1 MGQTLSNPITTKDTT
16 IGGDD
21 QYIYA
26 ATSMQGWRITMEDA
40 HTTLLNIDE
49 KSKIAFFAVFDGHGG
64 SNAAIFAGKF
74 LHKHIFDSEHFAK
87 GEYDLAIKEGFM
99 SADSELRKIST
110 KSGDPSGCTSVVV
123 LITPEGQIYCGNAGD
138 SRSILSCSGEAV
150 ELSFDH
156 KPSNAEEYKRIV
168 AGGGFVEFGR
178 VNGIPIYITF
188 YLSLL
193 YPNTISFSQLGN
205 LALSRALGDFDFKK
219 NDRKSDEEQIVTALP
234 DVLNRTLTKND
245 EFIVVACDGIWDCL
259 SNQQVVHFVREK
271 ISLGMKLDEI
281 SEQLMEKC
289 LAGESELGGVG
300 CDNMTVVIIG
310 ILHGKSENE
319 WYESI
324 STAFKNEKHE
334 IGAMDS
340 LDSDYSESESEARMT
355 ITEVYPTEHSKDIE
369 IQSTDSTHKN
379 DDHAESAPSEASAV
393 KSSDATTESSTTE
406 PEKKL
411 DSK

>member
-16 IGGDD
+16 SGGDD

-26 ATSMQGWRITMEDA
+26 ASSMQGWRITMEDA

-87 GEYDLAIKEGFM
+87 GEYELAIRDGFM

-110 KSGDPSGCTSVVV
+110 KSGDPSGCTSVAV

-178 VNGIPIYITF
+178 VNG
-188 YLSLL
+188 
-193 YPNTISFSQLGN
+193 N

-234 DVLNRTLTKND
+234 DVLNRTLTKDD

-259 SNQQVVHFVREK
+259 SNQQVVHFVREH

-340 LDSDYSESESEARMT
+340 LDSENSESESEARMT
-355 ITEVYPTEHSKDIE
+355 ITEVNPTENSKDSA
-369 IQSTDSTHKN
+369 IQSTDSAHKKEGN
-379 DDHAESAPSEASAV
+379 DESAPSESSSA
-393 KSSDATTESSTTE
+393 KSSDATSESSTTV